1 MLCASYTCVMRRQST
16 FLPLAAAVSL
26 LAAACGAVSPS
37 LPRHPSGTAN
47 VAFAGSLQLVMDHYV
62 GPSFSK
68 KEGYQYQGRGAGS
81 LGLAQEILAK
91 EISPNVFISVGS
103 APLAL
108 LEPRYTSWAVRIA
121 SSPLVVAY
129 YPEGPHATEL
139 RQIARGERPL
149 KDLFTLMATPGFRL
163 GRTDPATDPQGEAF
177 AMMVGLASHLYS
189 FPQSEAAA
197 VLGGSNPGGQIYAE
211 TALEAELQ
219 AGQLDAASA
228 FKSEALQLGL
238 PYITLPASIDFGDP
252 QDLTKYRAASLQ
264 LTPTQRVHGFL
275 LDIEATVIGRTDL
288 AAADSFVSFLSSS
301 AGRAILAKEGYET
314 PAPSLLGDSAAAPSS
329 IRSAVK
335 AG

>member
-1 MLCASYTCVMRRQST
+1 MGRDFSLVA
-16 FLPLAAAVSL
+16 LAAALSL
-26 LAAACGAVSPS
+26 LAVACGGAPSPT
-37 LPRHPSGTAN
+37 PKQVIGTAN
-47 VAFAGSLQLVMDHYV
+47 VAFAGSLELVMDKYV
-62 GPSFSK
+62 GPAFTK
-68 KEGYQYQGRGAGS
+68 KAGYHYEGRGAGS
-81 LGLAQEILAK
+81 LGLAQEIRAQ
-91 EISPNVFISVGS
+91 EISPNVFISVGA

-108 LEPRYTSWAVRIA
+108 LEPAYTRWAVRIA

-139 RQIARGERPL
+139 RQISQGKLPL
-149 KDLFTLMATPGFRL
+149 KDLFSLMAQPAFRL
-163 GRTDPATDPQGEAF
+163 GRTNPATDPQGEAF

-197 VLGGSNPGGQIYAE
+197 DLGGTNPGGQIFAE

-228 FKSEALQLGL
+228 FRSEALQLGL

-252 QDLTKYRAASLQ
+252 QDLVKYRAASLQ
-264 LTPTQRVHGFL
+264 LTPTKLAHGFL
-275 LDIEATVIGRTDL
+275 LDIEATVIGKSDR
-288 AAADSFVSFLSSS
+288 AAAESFVGFLASSS
-301 AGRAILAKEGYET
+301 GRAILTKEGYAT
-314 PAPSLLGDSAAAPSS
+314 PSPTLLGDSTAAPPS